1 MSSLLET
8 AMSAN
13 TAPAGG
19 HETRLG
25 DGPAIRPWPVWPHA
39 ANAVLGGW
47 IATSPAIV
55 GTHSAA
61 LTVSDVA
68 SGTLIVLLSALACS
82 PRFRWAP
89 WVVSGIGL
97 WLMSAPLVLWAPT
110 AAAYD
115 TGTLI
120 GTLVIAFAL
129 LVPGTAGTRDL
140 PGADRPPG
148 WTYNPSAWPQRAGIV
163 TLAFIQFFIARHL
176 AAYQLGY
183 TPVVWDPFFGDGT
196 RRVLE
201 SDVSKAFPV
210 SDAGLGAV
218 TYLIEALTGLL
229 GGTRRWRTMPWV
241 VLLFGI
247 LIVPVGV
254 VSIVLVVLQPLVV
267 GAWCALCLVTAVLT
281 VFMISPAVDEVVATG
296 QFLIRTRRDG
306 QPFWRTFW
314 NGGTMESDRTE
325 RRSAGRQPFV
335 REIAAGMELNAIPW
349 NLAACAALGIWLM
362 AAPAVLG
369 IGGAAAGN
377 DQLVGALVVTFA
389 AIGFG
394 ESARAA
400 RLVNVPLGIWLL
412 VAPWVLSGAPPAGR
426 WNDLAVGLL
435 VILLSLRRGRVESR
449 FGSWDRY
456 IV

>member
-1 MSSLLET
+1 M
-8 AMSAN
+8 AADI
-13 TAPAGG
+13 APAFAQK
-19 HETRLG
+19 TRRV
-25 DGPAIRPWPVWPHA
+25 DAPAANRASAIWPHA

-47 IATSPAIV
+47 LATSPAIV
-55 GTHSAA
+55 GTHSTA
-61 LTVSDVA
+61 LTISDVS
-68 SGTLIVLLSALACS
+68 SGSLIILLSGLACL
-82 PRFRWAP
+82 PRFSGAA
-89 WVVSGIGL
+89 WVVGAVGL
-97 WLMSAPLVLWAPT
+97 WLMTAPLVLWAPT

-115 TGTLI
+115 I
-120 GTLVIAFAL
+120 GTLVGTLVFTFAL

-140 PGADRPPG
+140 PGPDAPPG
-148 WTYNPSAWPQRAGIV
+148 WTYNPSAWSQRAGIV

-183 TPVVWDPFFGDGT
+183 TSAVWDPFFVDGT

-229 GGTRRWRTMPWV
+229 GGTRRWRTMPCV

-281 VFMISPAVDEVVATG
+281 VFMISPAVDEVVATA
-296 QFLIRTRRDG
+296 QFLSRARRDG
-306 QPFWRTFW
+306 QPLWRTFW
-314 NGGTMESDRTE
+314 NGGTIEPDPSK
-325 RRSAGRQPFV
+325 SQPAGRHSLG
-335 REIAAGMELNAIPW
+335 REIAAGMELNQIPW
-349 NLAACAALGIWLM
+349 NLAVCVLMGIWLM
-362 AAPAVLG
+362 SAPSVLG
-369 IGGAAAGN
+369 IGGPAGSN

-394 ESARAA
+394 EAARAA
-400 RLVNVPLGIWLL
+400 RFVNVALGIWLL
-412 VAPWVLSGAPPAGR
+412 VAPWVLSGASPVAR
-426 WNDLAVGLL
+426 WNDLAVGLS
-435 VILLSLRRGRVESR
+435 VILLSFRRGRVESR
-449 FGSWDRY
+449 FGTWDRY